1 MSRYFELQRVSLHPV
16 NTSPSHTR
24 LANHMN
30 LLSRRQFAATGLG
43 ASAIAWQT
51 LLAEDLPQRAAAR
64 ASSPQLPATAQSVI
78 FLFMSGGPSQVDTF
92 DPKPELVR
100 LSGKDVP
107 ESLASRVPR
116 IKRAGLKNLMASP
129 WEFAPHGESGL
140 PVSELFPA
148 VAKHV
153 DDLCL
158 IRSLTHR
165 NPVHGPGEC
174 VMLTGSGTGDRPS
187 LGAWS
192 LYGLGRAHEQL
203 PAFITMNLHT
213 DGMQHPQAAGWRTG
227 FLPSRFQGTVVDAA
241 KGIQY
246 VTMPADTNRQRRL
259 DELALIRQFN
269 TRFLEAVQQHTELEA
284 RTNSYR
290 VAFEMQT
297 AAPELFALESESAQT
312 RQRYG
317 LDDAATKVVGRGCL
331 LARRMVQRGVK
342 FVQVRVGGW
351 DAHGNI
357 QANHEKMAG
366 RTDRP
371 VAALLEDL
379 KQQGLLKSTLVVWGG
394 EFGRTPTMEGL
405 GKGRDHSP
413 AAYTVWLAGGGV
425 RGGQVIGST
434 DEIGYTVTERP
445 VRPQD
450 LHATILHALG
460 INASQL
466 VYDHHGLQETPL
478 GVTGGAPVLEVF
490 S

>member
-1 MSRYFELQRVSLHPV
+1 MHAF
-16 NTSPSHTR
+16 
-24 LANHMN
+24 
-30 LLSRRQFAATGLG
+30 SRRQFAVAGLG
-43 ASAIAWQT
+43 AGAIAWRT
-51 LLAEDLPQRAAAR
+51 LLADDLPLGKGQLN
-64 ASSPQLPATAQSVI
+64 SSAHPAATAKRVI

-92 DPKPELVR
+92 DPKPELAR
-100 LSGKDVP
+100 LAGEDVP

-129 WEFAPHGESGL
+129 WGFASHGESGL
-140 PVSELFPA
+140 PVSDLFPE

-174 VMLTGSGTGDRPS
+174 VMLTGSGNGERPS

-192 LYGLGRAHEQL
+192 LYGLGHAREQL
-203 PAFITMNLHT
+203 PTFIAMNLHT
-213 DGMQHPQAAGWRTG
+213 DGMQHPQAAGWRAG
-227 FLPSRFQGTVVDAA
+227 FLPSQYQGTVVDAA
-241 KGIQY
+241 QGIRY
-246 VTMPADTNRQRRL
+246 VTMPEGTSRERRL
-259 DELALIRQFN
+259 DEIALIQQLN
-269 TRFLEAVQQHTELEA
+269 TRFLATVRQHSELEA
-284 RTNSYR
+284 RSKSYQT
-290 VAFEMQT
+290 AFDMQT

-312 RQRYG
+312 QQQYG
-317 LDDAATKVVGRGCL
+317 LDDAATQVVGRGCL
-331 LARRMVQRGVK
+331 LARRMVQRGVR

-357 QANHEKMAG
+357 QGNHAKMAA

-371 VAALLEDL
+371 VAALLQDL
-379 KQQGLLKSTLVVWGG
+379 KQQGLLESTLVVWGG

-425 RGGQVIGST
+425 QGGQIIGST

-445 VRPQD
+445 VGPQD

-460 INASQL
+460 MDAKRL

-490 S
+490 GG